1 VPPSTQALYLIQRSR
16 DAAAEAVRSAAAAL
30 GTTFEGK
37 PGRAPDGLGDFSFA
51 CHPLA
56 KALATSPVEV
66 AVRLAAKLSAPP
78 GVAFHVAGPYL
89 NAAIDSASLV
99 GTGLGEILRAGAA
112 VGSLAPTGTRL
123 LVEHT
128 SANPNGPLHVGR
140 ARNPIIGDSVARLMA
155 RAGHAVHREFYVNDV
170 GKQLVT
176 LAWGVDHLSD
186 DDLLALPG
194 RLEAAGVPEDEIA
207 PLRNLA
213 TEGLDR
219 GKEDHLLV
227 RYYQAATAL
236 TRIDPAVEAAIVADV
251 QAIERGDRGVLA
263 RVNAACNRVLTGMK
277 QSLARLHVQ
286 FDAFAYESAFI
297 TNGAVLDVV
306 GRLKGVAQAREE
318 AGAWFLDLE
327 EFGIAGRTARYVFLR
342 ADGTTLYAT
351 RDVAYHLDKGTRCD
365 RGINVLGEDQKLAAR
380 QVEIAL
386 NLLGSPFKPEPLFYA
401 FVSLPEGKMS
411 TRRGR
416 VVSVDDLLD
425 EAVERARAEVDKRRL
440 DLPASAKAQIA
451 EAVGVGAVRYNIVR
465 VQPEKS
471 IVFRWEDAL
480 NFEGNS
486 APFVQYAHARAC
498 SILRKGA
505 RDELIAQPALAQSQL
520 GDPPV
525 LAGEAPSVRLAR
537 TLARFPLVVEDA
549 AAAIRPHPVA
559 AYAQEAAT
567 AFNEFYRDVPV
578 LGSGDSEG
586 ARLALVAA
594 ARVTLAAS
602 LDVLGIEPL
611 LEM

>member
-1 VPPSTQALYLIQRSR
+1 
-16 DAAAEAVRSAAAAL
+16 
-30 GTTFEGK
+30 
-37 PGRAPDGLGDFSFA
+37 
-51 CHPLA
+51 
-56 KALATSPVEV
+56 
-66 AVRLAAKLSAPP
+66 
-78 GVAFHVAGPYL
+78 
-89 NAAIDSASLV
+89 
-99 GTGLGEILRAGAA
+99 
-112 VGSLAPTGTRL
+112 
-123 LVEHT
+123 
-128 SANPNGPLHVGR
+128 
-140 ARNPIIGDSVARLMA
+140 
-155 RAGHAVHREFYVNDV
+155 
-170 GKQLVT
+170 
-176 LAWGVDHLSD
+176 
-186 DDLLALPG
+186 
-194 RLEAAGVPEDEIA
+194 
-207 PLRNLA
+207 
-213 TEGLDR
+213 
-219 GKEDHLLV
+219 
-227 RYYQAATAL
+227 
-236 TRIDPAVEAAIVADV
+236 
-251 QAIERGDRGVLA
+251 
-263 RVNAACNRVLTGMK
+263 
-277 QSLARLHVQ
+277 
-286 FDAFAYESAFI
+286 
-297 TNGAVLDVV
+297 
-306 GRLKGVAQAREE
+306 
-318 AGAWFLDLE
+318 
-327 EFGIAGRTARYVFLR
+327 
-342 ADGTTLYAT
+342 
-351 RDVAYHLDKGTRCD
+351 
-365 RGINVLGEDQKLAAR
+365 
-380 QVEIAL
+380 
-386 NLLGSPFKPEPLFYA
+386 
-401 FVSLPEGKMS
+401 
-411 TRRGR
+411 